1 MRTRLFLPLLLA
13 TSCATAQTPAP
24 LPTSGV
30 PGHVEPVPAGP
41 RVATPAPPPPSRFPA
56 SRRGNDADVLH
67 GVAVADPYRWLED
80 AATPEVQAWMKE
92 QDGVARAQ
100 LAKLPARELLAKR
113 YRELLYIDAI
123 SPPMHEG
130 KRWFF
135 SRKHADKEK
144 TIVYYR
150 DKKDGAD
157 KVLFDPNT
165 LSADGSVSLHA
176 WSPSYDG
183 RYVAY
188 ALSQNN
194 SDSSALHIRDL
205 DSGKDLPEVIEDA
218 RYARPSWTADSKG
231 FYYTW
236 IPKDPSIP
244 RAEMPGLQEV
254 RYHQLGDDPA
264 KDNLVVAAL
273 HDSTKFISADASRD
287 GRFLFGFISHGSASN
302 DIFYKDLKA
311 PPAARKGPAPIDR
324 PNVFEKAGFL
334 PLAVGQPHFYGV
346 EEWKGQLYI
355 VTEEGAPRWHAFK
368 VDAKN
373 PARDQWKEIIPARED
388 ANLDTLS
395 IVGGRLIVS
404 WKRNAQS
411 ELEVRDLDG
420 RPVRKVELPGLGTST
435 GFVGRPDEDEAYFSF
450 TSFTSP
456 PEVFKTSAKSGK
468 TTLWEAVKIPVDTSN
483 MTAEQVWYPSKDGTK
498 VSMFLVH
505 RKDWQKNGE
514 NPVFLTGYGGFDV
527 GMTPYFSSG
536 AAIFLEHGG
545 VFALPNLRGG
555 DEYGE
560 DWHKGGMLD
569 KKQNVFDDFIG
580 AAEYLV
586 TEKISNPSKIA
597 ISGGSNGGLLVGAVM
612 VQRPELFGAVICAVP
627 LLDMV
632 RYHKFG
638 SGMTWTSEYGNA
650 EDEAQFRT
658 LFAYSPY
665 HHVQKGVKYP
675 PLLMMSADSDDRVDP
690 MHARKFTAAI
700 QWATSSEAPVLIRIE
715 THAGHGGGDMVSKS
729 VDASADSM
737 AFVFDAL
744 GMK

>member
-1 MRTRLFLPLLLA
+1 
-13 TSCATAQTPAP
+13 
-24 LPTSGV
+24 
-30 PGHVEPVPAGP
+30 
-41 RVATPAPPPPSRFPA
+41 
-56 SRRGNDADVLH
+56 
-67 GVAVADPYRWLED
+67 
-80 AATPEVQAWMKE
+80 
-92 QDGVARAQ
+92 
-100 LAKLPARELLAKR
+100 
-113 YRELLYIDAI
+113 
-123 SPPMHEG
+123 MHEG

-135 SRKHADKEK
+135 SHKHADKEK

-165 LSADGSVSLHA
+165 MSTDGSVSLHG
-176 WSPSYDG
+176 WRPSYDG

-188 ALSQNN
+188 SLSQNN
-194 SDSSALHIRDL
+194 SDSAAMHIRDL
-205 DSGKDLPEVIEDA
+205 DTGKDLPEVIEDA
-218 RYARPSWTADSKG
+218 RYAGASWTADSKG

-236 IPKDPSIP
+236 IPKDASIS
-244 RAEMPGLQEV
+244 RAELPGLQEV
-254 RYHQLGDDPA
+254 RYHQLGGDPT
-264 KDNLVVAAL
+264 KDTIVVEAL
-273 HDSTKFISADASRD
+273 HDPTKFIGVGTTRD
-287 GRFLFGFISHGSASN
+287 GRYLFGRISHGFASN
-302 DIFYKDLKA
+302 DVFYKDLKA
-311 PPAARKGPAPIDR
+311 APSKIKGPAPVDR
-324 PNVFEKAGFL
+324 PNVFEKAGFF
-334 PLAVGQPHFYGV
+334 PLAVGQPNHYGV
-346 EEWKGQLYI
+346 DEWKGQLYI
-355 VTEEGAPRWHAFK
+355 ITDEGAPRRHAFK

-388 ANLDTLS
+388 ANLDDVTV
-395 IVGGRLIVS
+395 VGDRLLVS

-411 ELEVRDLDG
+411 EVEVRDLDG
-420 RPVRKVELPGLGTST
+420 KPVRKVELAGLGTVKD
-435 GFVGRPDEDEAYFSF
+435 FVGRPDEDEAYFAFASF
-450 TSFTSP
+450 TNP
-456 PEVFKTSAKSGK
+456 PQVFKTSAKTGK
-468 TTLWEAVKIPVDTSN
+468 TALWFEVKIPVDTSN
-483 MTAEQVWYPSKDGTK
+483 MVAEQVWYASKDGTK

-505 RKDWQKNGE
+505 KKDWVKNGE

-527 GMTPYFSSG
+527 GMTPYFSSS

-545 VFALPNLRGG
+545 VFAVPNLRGG

-586 TEKISNPSKIA
+586 NEKISSPKKIA
-597 ISGGSNGGLLVGAVM
+597 ISGGSNGGLLVGAAM
-612 VQRPELFGAVICAVP
+612 VQRPELFGAVVCAVP

-638 SGMTWTSEYGNA
+638 AGMTWTSEYGNA

-658 LFAYSPY
+658 LFGYSPY
-665 HHVQKGVKYP
+665 HHVQKGVAYP

-700 QWATSSEAPVLIRIE
+700 QWATSSANAPVIIRIE

-729 VDASADSM
+729 VDSSADSM
-737 AFVFDAL
+737 AFVFDSL